1 MRRRSLLSITVLSLF
16 YFTLHGCCTLS
27 NVAVSD
33 EELDQIGQ
41 KIFMNEC
48 AGKVE
53 YLTTWNEG
61 EEFASLGIGHFIWYP
76 KGKHGPFRET
86 FPELLHFLKERGA
99 ELPPWL
105 NESSNPSCPWN
116 SRDEFIQDLQCE
128 KMTVLRKFLSDT
140 VSLQV
145 VFVANRVLRAL
156 PVMMQAAPE
165 ESFRNVQKQFYRV
178 ALSPIGMY
186 VLIDYA
192 NFKGE
197 GVLKTERYG
206 GQGWGLLQV
215 LEEMKGTGSGPEA
228 LQEFC
233 KAARA
238 VLTRRVANAPKERNE
253 QKWLPGWEKRINT
266 YCSSEDHIISEDKDR
281 TSEDTISEDRT
292 SDGIIS
298 EDITD

>member
-1 MRRRSLLSITVLSLF
+1 MFTMRMRSLLSITVLSLF
-16 YFTLHGCCTLS
+16 SLTLHGCCTLP

-33 EELDQIGQ
+33 EELNQIGQ

-76 KGKHGPFRET
+76 KGKQGPFHET
-86 FPELLHFLKERGA
+86 FPELLRFLKERGA

-105 NESSNPSCPWN
+105 NESSNLTCPWN
-116 SRDEFIQDLQCE
+116 TRDEFIQDLQSE

-156 PVMMQAAPE
+156 PAMMNAAPE
-165 ESFRNVQKQFYRV
+165 ESFHRVQQQFYRV
-178 ALSPIGMY
+178 AFSPMGMY
-186 VLIDYA
+186 ALIDYV

-197 GVLKTERYG
+197 GVLKTERYA
-206 GQGWGLLQV
+206 GQSWGLLQV
-215 LEEMKGTGSGPEA
+215 LEEMHGIESGPEA
-228 LQEFC
+228 LQEFW

-238 VLTRRVANAPKERNE
+238 VLARRVMNAPKERNE

-266 YCSSEDHIISEDKDR
+266 YCSSEDHIISEDI
-281 TSEDTISEDRT
+281 TSEDL
-292 SDGIIS
+292 
-298 EDITD
+298 TD

>member
-1 MRRRSLLSITVLSLF
+1 
-16 YFTLHGCCTLS
+16 
-27 NVAVSD
+27 VSD
-33 EELDQIGQ
+33 EDLDQIGQ

-76 KGKHGPFRET
+76 KGKQGPFHET
-86 FPELLHFLKERGA
+86 FPELLRFLKERGA

-105 NESSNPSCPWN
+105 NESSNLSCPWN
-116 SRDEFIQDLQCE
+116 TRDEFIRDLQSE
-128 KMTVLRKFLSDT
+128 KMTLLRKFLSDT

-145 VFVANRVLRAL
+145 VFVANRVLKAL
-156 PVMMQAAPE
+156 PAMMQAAPE

-178 ALSPIGMY
+178 ALSPLGMY

-215 LEEMKGTGSGPEA
+215 LEEMKGIESGPEA

-233 KAARA
+233 KAART

-253 QKWLPGWEKRINT
+253 QKWLPGWEKRIST
-266 YCSSEDHIISEDKDR
+266 YCSSEEHIISED
-281 TSEDTISEDRT
+281 
-292 SDGIIS
+292 IIS
-298 EDITD
+298 EDIAD

>member
-1 MRRRSLLSITVLSLF
+1 MRRYSLLSIIVLSLF
-16 YFTLHGCCTLS
+16 SFTLHGCCTLS

-86 FPELLHFLKERGA
+86 FPELLRFLKERGA

-266 YCSSEDHIISEDKDR
+266 YCSSEDHITSEDR
-281 TSEDTISEDRT
+281 TSDGIISKDRT